1 MGTAESNTI
10 DYMTGDEVLS
20 EEDLTYDGKHDHFF
34 DSELPL
40 DSDKSDEGEIRIMIN
55 STEEFQESYNGQ
67 PVTIKCESIIIIP
80 AKEEIELTLKVKYGL
95 TLSSKE
101 Q

>member
-1 MGTAESNTI
+1 MITAESNTI
-10 DYMTGDEVLS
+10 DDMTGDEVLS
-20 EEDLTYDGKHDHFF
+20 EEDLTYDGKNDHFF

-55 STEEFQESYNGQ
+55 STEEFQESINDK

-80 AKEEIELTLKVKYGL
+80 AKEEIEVALKVKYGMSL
-95 TLSSKE
+95 KE
-101 Q
+101 K